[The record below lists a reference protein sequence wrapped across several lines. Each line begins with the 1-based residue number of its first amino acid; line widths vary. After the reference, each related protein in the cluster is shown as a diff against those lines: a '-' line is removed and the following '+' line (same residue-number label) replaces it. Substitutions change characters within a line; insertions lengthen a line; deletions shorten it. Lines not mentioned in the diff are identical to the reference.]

1 MKEVMKSSA
10 IGLGIAFAI
19 FCVTGVVF
27 DIVFGGSFKMA
38 DYYFTKMVIGCVLTG
53 LAWGAPAAVYLNEN
67 LSTGMKSLIHIGI
80 GVIIQTVVAYIVGWI
95 PKELGVG
102 KCILIVVG
110 EIVFALIIWVCFF
123 IENKKQAKKMNRRIH
138 NM

>member
-10 IGLGIAFAI
+10 MGLGIAFAI
-19 FCVTGVVF
+19 FCVTGMVF
-27 DIVFGGSFKMA
+27 DIVFAGNFKMS
-38 DYYFTKMVIGCVLTG
+38 DYYFTKMVIGCVVTG
-53 LAWGAPAAVYLNEN
+53 LAWGAPAAVYKNEN
-67 LSTGMKSLIHIGI
+67 LSMGMKCLIHIGTGLI
-80 GVIIQTVVAYIVGWI
+80 VQTVAAYFVGWI

-110 EIVFALIIWVCFF
+110 EIIFALIIWVCFF
-123 IENKKQAKKMNRRIH
+123 IANKRQADKINRRIH